1 MLEKNPMLVLVLAVC
16 AALCVGFG
24 VGYVSKP
31 VPEPVI
37 SVKPLLKAPWLE
49 ISVNGKPVDLS
60 KVKFGPEEKKRWW
73 GEGEGVPPAA
83 GVDRCPCVPLCECNS
98 CSCNAI
104 PVSFQTQPAS
114 NNRGG
119 GGTEWL
125 GLDRVVDRLIA
136 WLSDKGKETE
146 AALARREQALSKGW
160 ENVKT
165 AAIVI
170 VAVGCIPLLWIGY
183 SLQRIAGKSG

>member
-1 MLEKNPMLVLVLAVC
+1 MPEKNPMLVLALAVC

-24 VGYVSKP
+24 VGYASKP
-31 VPEPVI
+31 IPEPVI

-49 ISVNGKPVDLS
+49 ITVNGKPVDLT

-73 GEGEGVPPAA
+73 GDEAPAA
-83 GVDRCPCVPLCECNS
+83 FIRNCPCGEQCECA
-98 CSCNAI
+98 SCNCNVI
-104 PVSFQTQPAS
+104 PINFQTQPAS

-146 AALARREQALSKGW
+146 AALTRREQALSKGW

-170 VAVGCIPLLWIGY
+170 VAVGCIPLLWIGW
-183 SLQRIAGKSG
+183 SLQRLADKA